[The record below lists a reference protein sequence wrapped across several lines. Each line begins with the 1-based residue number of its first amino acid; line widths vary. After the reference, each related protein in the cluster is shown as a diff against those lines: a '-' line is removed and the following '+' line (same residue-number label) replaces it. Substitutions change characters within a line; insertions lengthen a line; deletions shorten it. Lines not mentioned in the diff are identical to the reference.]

1 MKVKVIFIVFKLLYL
16 PVRVCQNCKD
26 VFFVKNILLQ
36 PTVISVGKK
45 PSPDIWY
52 PATPEIRLLDYPHIR
67 PTGYMLG
74 ASLRPTTLIV
84 ISGWRLAGLVPA
96 VDVRS
101 LAARL
106 HGRHRGAGQNRPG
119 SYEQVPVP

>member
-1 MKVKVIFIVFKLLYL
+1 MF
-16 PVRVCQNCKD
+16 
-26 VFFVKNILLQ
+26 FFVKNILLQ

-106 HGRHRGAGQNRPG
+106 HGRHRGAGQNRPS
-119 SYEQVPVP
+119 SYEQVPVPVP